1 MNMNDRRNPIDRRA
15 FLQGG
20 GALAVALPFGHLAFA
35 AEPAKPKELIVRVWG
50 GEWKDAIDGGVTKG
64 FTKTTGIAIKYD
76 ETEDNELQPK
86 LWTAVKQ
93 KRRPPVAVNW
103 DTTTNATKSALKNMG
118 EDLSDLPNLKGLL
131 PVAKPLGFDKYPLV
145 NVYSY
150 VYVLAYRTDAFPQ
163 GAAKSWKVMLDP
175 KFKGRIA
182 LYNDGIG
189 FHPAAQVA
197 GGGKVEDIP
206 KNMKAAWDFIAKLK
220 EQKPLLGEDPD
231 FTNWF
236 QKGEIDLACTIV
248 TNARGAKKN
257 GVKVAWT
264 IPQEGAKVDTDA
276 LWIPK
281 GLPANELYWAKQY
294 VNYALSTEAQ
304 QGWCDGLGLPG
315 VNPNIKPPAD
325 MVGDPAY
332 PTKPE
337 DFKKLIRVPNK
348 IQVENEKEWF
358 GKFKAI
364 MQG

>member
-1 MNMNDRRNPIDRRA
+1 MKHDDTFESRRRA
-15 FLQGG
+15 LLQAA
-20 GALAVALPFGHLAFA
+20 GAAAVLLPFSRAGLA

-50 GEWKDAIDGGVTKG
+50 GEWKDAIDGGVSKG
-64 FTKTTGIAIKYD
+64 FTKATGIAIKYD

-86 LWTAVKQ
+86 LWAAVKQ

-118 EDLSDLPNLKGLL
+118 EDLGDLTNLKGLL
-131 PVAKPLGFDKYPLV
+131 PVAKPLGFDGWPLV

-150 VYVLAYRTDAFPQ
+150 VYVLAYRTEAFPG
-163 GAAKSWKVMLDP
+163 GAPKSWSVLLDP
-175 KFKGRIA
+175 KIKGRIA

-206 KNMKAAWDFIAKLK
+206 KNMKACWDFIAKLK
-220 EQKPLLGEDPD
+220 AQKPLLGEDPD

-281 GLPANELYWAKQY
+281 GLPANEVYWAKQY
-294 VNYALSTEAQ
+294 VNYALTAEAQ

-337 DFKKLIRVPNK
+337 DFAKLLRVPNK

-358 GKFKAI
+358 GKFKKI
-364 MQG
+364 MQS

>member
-1 MNMNDRRNPIDRRA
+1 MSEQKKATVTRRD
-15 FLQGG
+15 FLLST
-20 GALAVALPFGHLAFA
+20 AAAAATVPFSGTVFA
-35 AEPAKPKELIVRVWG
+35 QQPKPQEIIVRVWG
-50 GEWKDAIDGGVTKG
+50 GEWKDAINAGVSEL
-64 FTKTTGIAIKYD
+64 FTKQTGIKVKYD

-86 LWTAVKQ
+86 LWAAVKQ
-93 KRRPPVAVNW
+93 KRRPPVHVNW
-103 DTTTNATKSALKNMG
+103 DTTTNATKSAMRDMG
-118 EDLSDLPNLKGLL
+118 EDLSDLSNLKGLL
-131 PVAKPLGFDKYPLV
+131 PVAKPLGFDKWPLV

-150 VYVLAYRTDAFPQ
+150 VYVLAYSTKVFPEPP
-163 GAAKSWKVMLDP
+163 KSWKVMLDP
-175 KFKGRIA
+175 KYKGRIA

-189 FHPAAQVA
+189 FHPAAQIA
-197 GGGKVEDIP
+197 GGGKADDIP
-206 KNMKAAWDFIAKLK
+206 RNMKAAWDFIAKLK
-220 EQKPLLGEDPD
+220 AQKPLLGEDPD

-257 GVKVAWT
+257 GVAVAWT
-264 IPQEGAKVDTDA
+264 IPEEGAKMDTDA

-294 VNYALSTEAQ
+294 VNLALSTEAQ

-332 PTKPE
+332 PTSE
-337 DFKKLIRVPNK
+337 ADFKRLIRVPNK

>member
-1 MNMNDRRNPIDRRA
+1 MDHRSSFDRRRFILAAGSLTATLPLSRA
-15 FLQGG
+15 G
-20 GALAVALPFGHLAFA
+20 LAAD
-35 AEPAKPKELIVRVWG
+35 PAKPKEVIVRVWG
-50 GEWKDAIDGGVTKG
+50 GEWKDAIDAGVSQG
-64 FTKTTGIAIKYD
+64 FTKATGISIRYD

-86 LWTAVKQ
+86 LWAAAKQ
-93 KRRPPVAVNW
+93 KRRPPVHVNW
-103 DTTTNATKSALKNMG
+103 DTTTNATKSAIKGVG
-118 EDLSDLPNLKGLL
+118 EDLSDLANLKGLL
-131 PVAKPLGFDKYPLV
+131 PVAKPMGFDKWPLV

-150 VYVLAYRTDAFPQ
+150 VYVLAYRTEAFPD
-163 GAAKSWKVMLDP
+163 GAPTSWKAMLDP

-197 GGGKVEDIP
+197 GGGKAADIP

-220 EQKPLLGEDPD
+220 DQKPLLGEDPD

-257 GVKVAWT
+257 GVNVAWT
-264 IPQEGAKVDTDA
+264 IPEEGAKMDTDA
-276 LWIPK
+276 LWVPK
-281 GLPANELYWAKQY
+281 GSPDNEAYWAKQY

-304 QGWCDGLGLPG
+304 QIWCDGLGLPG

-332 PTKPE
+332 PTRDE
-337 DFKKLIRVPNK
+337 DFKRLLRVPNK
-348 IQVENEKEWF
+348 IQVEYEKEWF
-358 GKFKAI
+358 SRFKQI